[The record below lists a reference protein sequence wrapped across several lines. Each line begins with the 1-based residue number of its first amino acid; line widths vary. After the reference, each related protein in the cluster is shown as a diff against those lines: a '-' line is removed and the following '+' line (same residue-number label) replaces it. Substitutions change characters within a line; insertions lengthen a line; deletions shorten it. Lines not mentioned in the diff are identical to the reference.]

1 MHRAPVELGTAEQ
14 VAQAYEDELRRE
26 SSGAGN
32 TPPVFDLVLLGMG
45 SDGHTASLFPGKPS
59 LTETRRWIVASTA
72 GVLPPPVDSVTLTLP
87 VLNATRSVVFLAAG
101 ADKRA
106 ALNDVLSGSSVLPA
120 SRVRGASVRWLVDRT
135 ARGV

>member
-1 MHRAPVELGTAEQ
+1 MRTSCAGSPAARAT
-14 VAQAYEDELRRE
+14 RRPF
-26 SSGAGN
+26 S
-32 TPPVFDLVLLGMG
+32 DLVLLGMG

-59 LTETRRWIVASTA
+59 LNETRRWIVASTA